1 MRKLKVSHV
10 IFNNL
15 PLKLVSFALAF
26 ILWVLVL
33 GGKRSI
39 IEFKDVPLQFKNL
52 SPAMSL
58 IGDTVDAVNVRLRAS
73 DTILN
78 TLSTG
83 QIDIS
88 LDLSNVTYGEQYIPL
103 TFDKIR
109 VPFGAEVIKVTPPT
123 IRLLVERKLE
133 KEIPIV
139 PNFGGSPAP
148 GFKLIRFSLNPS
160 RVTVTGAESEVQE
173 VGEATTDLIPLEGRK
188 QGFSGVVNIAVAHP
202 NVSIIGQRT
211 TQVSVEIGE
220 ANAEMTLS
228 DIPISFSS
236 QTYLAIAEPSTLS
249 VTIKAPTEI
258 LQQIKAEQIR
268 ATVNVGGL
276 KPRLQPY
283 ILSPEVSFDPSLA
296 DAIELISISPEK
308 VKVRVYAERVDK

>member
-1 MRKLKVSHV
+1 MRRA

-15 PLKLVSFALAF
+15 PLKLVSLALAF
-26 ILWVLVL
+26 ILWVLVM

-52 SPAMSL
+52 PPAMSL
-58 IGDTVDAVNVRLRAS
+58 TGDTVDAVNVRLRAS

-88 LDLSNVTYGEQYIPL
+88 LDLSNVTHGEQYIPI

-139 PNFGGSPAP
+139 PNFGGSLAP
-148 GFKLIRFSLNPS
+148 RYKLIRFSLSPS
-160 RVTVTGAESEVQE
+160 RVTITGAESEVQE

-188 QGFSGVVNIAVAHP
+188 EGFSGVVNIAVAHP

-220 ANAEMTLS
+220 ANVEMTLA

-236 QTYLAIAEPSTLS
+236 QIYLTMAEPSTVS
-249 VTIKAPTEI
+249 VTIKAPSEI
-258 LQQIKAEQIR
+258 LRQINTERII
-268 ATVNVGGL
+268 ATINVAGL
-276 KPRLQPY
+276 QPRLQPY
-283 ILSPEVSFDPSLA
+283 ILSPKVSFDPSLA
-296 DAIELISISPEK
+296 DAIELIAVAPDK
-308 VKVRVYAERVDK
+308 VEVRVYAERVAKEGVS

>member
-1 MRKLKVSHV
+1 MRRA

-15 PLKLVSFALAF
+15 PLKLVSLALAF
-26 ILWVLVL
+26 ILWVLVM

-52 SPAMSL
+52 PPAMSL
-58 IGDTVDAVNVRLRAS
+58 TGDTVDAVNVRLRAS

-88 LDLSNVTYGEQYIPL
+88 LDLSNVTHGEQYIPI

-139 PNFGGSPAP
+139 PNFGGSLAP
-148 GFKLIRFSLNPS
+148 GYKLIRFSLSPS
-160 RVTVTGAESEVQE
+160 RVTITGAESEVQE

-188 QGFSGVVNIAVAHP
+188 EGFSGVVNIAVAHP

-220 ANAEMTLS
+220 ANVEMTLA

-236 QTYLAIAEPSTLS
+236 QIYLTMAEPSTVS
-249 VTIKAPTEI
+249 VTIKAPSEI
-258 LQQIKAEQIR
+258 LRQINTERII
-268 ATVNVGGL
+268 ATINVAGL
-276 KPRLQPY
+276 QPRLQPY
-283 ILSPEVSFDPSLA
+283 ILSPKVSFDPSLA
-296 DAIELISISPEK
+296 DAIELIAVAPDK
-308 VKVRVYAERVDK
+308 VEVRVYAERVAKEGVS

>member
-1 MRKLKVSHV
+1 MRRA

-15 PLKLVSFALAF
+15 PLKLVSLALAF
-26 ILWVLVL
+26 ILWVLVM

-52 SPAMSL
+52 PPAMSL
-58 IGDTVDAVNVRLRAS
+58 TRDTVDAVNVRLRAS

-88 LDLSNVTYGEQYIPL
+88 LDLSNVTHGEQYIPI

-139 PNFGGSPAP
+139 PNFGGSLAS
-148 GFKLIRFSLNPS
+148 GYKLIRFSLSPS
-160 RVTVTGAESEVQE
+160 RVTITGAESEVQE

-188 QGFSGVVNIAVAHP
+188 EGFSGVVNIAVAHP

-211 TQVSVEIGE
+211 AQVSVEIGE
-220 ANAEMTLS
+220 ANVEMTLA

-236 QTYLAIAEPSTLS
+236 QIYLTMAEPSTVS
-249 VTIKAPTEI
+249 VTIKAPSEI
-258 LQQIKAEQIR
+258 LRQINTERII
-268 ATVNVGGL
+268 ATINVAGL
-276 KPRLQPY
+276 QPRLQPY
-283 ILSPEVSFDPSLA
+283 ILSPKVSFDPSLA
-296 DAIELISISPEK
+296 DAIELIAVAPDK
-308 VKVRVYAERVDK
+308 VEVRVYAERVAKEGVS